1 MTAASR
7 NIVLPQSKTA
17 EGCEAYSRFAGVV
30 VCLIGEIVLAAW
42 LEILPGRW
50 LPSLGGMTPI
60 AALGIILAGLGL
72 LCFTFRRIRFLSRLI
87 GVFLFLF
94 GLLMLGQGALGL
106 DLGLDDVLIPTEAA
120 VEGAASKG
128 AAPEDSAPQDS
139 ASQGAGSLDGV
150 PAAAKTSPGILGA
163 LVLFGIA
170 LIYAENSRT
179 APAVLSQV
187 LTLVMLAQVLILL
200 TGRAY
205 GVDISGDPFPF
216 MPLTAYGAVCVIL
229 LATGLIA
236 ASPERGIAAAIF
248 EQSPAGEMLRRLLP
262 GILVVPPIIGWFAR
276 QAEVHALYDSGATL
290 AIFAVA
296 SIVVLALFAW
306 TALGAV
312 RRADSGRQVALM
324 DLRGQREWLSTT
336 LGSIGDGVI
345 ATDPSGSVLLLNKV
359 AEELTGW
366 SAAEARG
373 RPIWVVFRVVDEEAR
388 KPVDDPA
395 LRALRE
401 REVSRMESGAILIT
415 RDDKELPVEHSGAP
429 IVGQDGSL
437 AGAVLVFRDV
447 TERRRTAQRQTM
459 LVGELNHRVKNALAI
474 VQSLVQ
480 ASLRQAKDP
489 TTQTMARTLAERLR
503 ALHRAHDLL
512 LESQWSGASLKAM
525 VERELEPYKREGG
538 PKIVIKGSEVLL
550 PPQCTS
556 ILAMTLHELATNAVK
571 YGALS
576 QNSGQLNVSWKTQRR
591 SRLALVWEERGVQ
604 AVPKNK
610 GRKGFGSQLI
620 DQGIRHNLGGE
631 TKTEFRKE
639 GLYVELSVPLTPSSE
654 PRAKVE
660 PAHAPAV

>member
-1 MTAASR
+1 MTAASSK
-7 NIVLPQSKTA
+7 IVLPQSKTVQA
-17 EGCEAYSRFAGVV
+17 CETYARFAAVL
-30 VCLIGEIVLAAW
+30 VCVIGEVVLAAW
-42 LEILPGRW
+42 IGILPERF
-50 LPSLGGMTPI
+50 LPSLAGMPPI
-60 AALGIILAGLGL
+60 AAIGVILAGLGL
-72 LCFTFRRIRFLSRLI
+72 LCFTYKRIRFLSRTI
-87 GVFLFLF
+87 GLVLALF
-94 GLLMLGQGALGL
+94 GLLMLGQAAFGDIGL
-106 DLGLDDVLIPTEAA
+106 NTFLIPEEAIPQA
-120 VEGAASKG
+120 QLSHEFSFAQ
-128 AAPEDSAPQDS
+128 AAPPAP
-139 ASQGAGSLDGV
+139 LPV
-150 PAAAKTSPGILGA
+150 PEGTSPGIVVA
-163 LVLFGIA
+163 LILFGVA
-170 LIYAENSRT
+170 LFYAEHHRV
-179 APAVLSQV
+179 APSVLSQV
-187 LTLVMLAQVLILL
+187 LTLVLLAQVLLVV
-200 TGRAY
+200 TGAAY
-205 GVDISGDPFPF
+205 GVDMDGDPFPF
-216 MPLTAYGAVCVIL
+216 MRLTVYGVIAFVL
-229 LATGLIA
+229 LATGLIL
-236 ASPERGIAAAIF
+236 ASPERGIASAIL

-262 GILVVPPIIGWFAR
+262 GILTVPPVLGWFAR
-276 QAEVHALYDSGATL
+276 EAEVNALYDSAATL
-290 AIFAVA
+290 VIFAVA

-345 ATDPSGSVLLLNKV
+345 ATDPSGSVLLLNRV

-366 SAAEARG
+366 PAAEARG
-373 RPIWVVFRVVDEEAR
+373 RPIWVVFRVVDEETR

-401 REVSRMESGAILIT
+401 REVSRMESGAMLLT
-415 RDDKELPVEHSGAP
+415 RDDRELPVEHSGAP
-429 IVGQDGSL
+429 IIGQDGSL

-538 PKIVIKGSEVLL
+538 PKVVIKGSDVLL

-576 QNSGQLNVSWKTQRR
+576 QNDGQLNVAWKTQRR
-591 SRLALVWEERGVQ
+591 NRLVLVWEEKGAPLVQ
-604 AVPKNK
+604 KPTA
-610 GRKGFGSQLI
+610 RKGFGSQLI

-631 TKTEFRKE
+631 TKTEFRKS
-639 GLYVELSVPLTPSSE
+639 GLYVELSVPLTPSNE
-654 PRAKVE
+654 PRAAPDKV
-660 PAHAPAV
+660 HAPAA